1 MTSRRR
7 PASPPPRHR
16 RGGFTLIE
24 LMVVIGI
31 IVLLAAILIPVAAQV
46 RKAAFQASTES
57 EMQRI
62 MQACQSYY
70 HDFSAYPGPIPN
82 TQLQGFTGANL
93 KIAKQNGGAGIGPIT
108 SSENL
113 VLGLL
118 GFMNSPASATA
129 APKFNNTGN
138 APVLPPAH
146 DVLSLNFLHPASYH
160 YIDFVPDELSSGT
173 TNTLESMIGVKP
185 TDTIIPEFLDRFP
198 DKMPILYMR
207 AYVGNAGTPPN
218 SAVSARNGTAQY
230 NPNELS
236 PYGCNIRLNQSS
248 GGNVADPQLLSYSSN
263 TSSYIAT
270 LNTDATSSGLDAEI
284 QTPYQDY
291 DGTGTKHDG
300 WLANPNIAGSA
311 RGKDGFVL
319 ISAGKDRVYG
329 THDDTILTP

>member
-7 PASPPPRHR
+7 PASPPPRRR

-46 RKAAFQASTES
+46 RKAAFQTSTEA

-70 HDFSAYPGPIPN
+70 HDFNAYPGPVDN
-82 TQLQGFTGANL
+82 MQLLGVPSATL
-93 KIAKQNGGAGIGPIT
+93 KIPRQTGGGGAIGPIT

-118 GFMNSPASATA
+118 GFLNPPASTTA
-129 APKFNNTGN
+129 KPRFNNTGN

-160 YIDFVPDELSSGT
+160 YIDYVPDELSSGT
-173 TNTLESMIGVKP
+173 TLNLESMMGVNP
-185 TDTIIPEFLDRFP
+185 NDTIVPEFLDRYP

-207 AYVGNAGTPPN
+207 AFVGN
-218 SAVSARNGTAQY
+218 TAILNTATTQGQY
-230 NPNELS
+230 DPAELS

-248 GGNVADPQLLSYSSN
+248 GGMVADPQYLFFKSN

-291 DGTGTKHDG
+291 DGSGTKHDG